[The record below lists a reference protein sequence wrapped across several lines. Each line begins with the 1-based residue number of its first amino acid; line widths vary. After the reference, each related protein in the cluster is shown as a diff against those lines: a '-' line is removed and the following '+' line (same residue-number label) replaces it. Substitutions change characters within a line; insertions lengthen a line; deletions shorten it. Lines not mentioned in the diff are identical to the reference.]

1 MCGVST
7 AGETLMI
14 SVKDAHG
21 TPYDAIKHFGV
32 SGLQKIT
39 EAQSKRITVCYS
51 YFQPDGGAEMSS
63 SPKERIYYVVNGSI
77 AINSPGGESH
87 TLHQGDLIYI
97 APGEERALSVNDGKP
112 AEVLVL
118 IVTP

>member
-1 MCGVST
+1 
-7 AGETLMI
+7 MI
-14 SVKDAHG
+14 SVKDAQG
-21 TPYDAIKHFGV
+21 TPYDAAKHFGV
-32 SGLQKIT
+32 FGLQKIT

-51 YFQPDGGAEMSS
+51 YFQPNGGAEMSS

-77 AINSPGGESH
+77 SVTGKGETH
-87 TLHQGDLIYI
+87 VLNPGDLIYI
-97 APGEERALSVNDGKP
+97 APGEERDMVINGGKP